1 MIFALT
7 VSLFPSCGMD
17 NSKDKSSREGSNKHL
32 ELLNKN
38 VAEGTFFKALAQDS
52 LQTVTLGTNGII
64 YTSVKPNEKIIF
76 PYVEPLIDGDS
87 RVYRSSVNEYTIEIA
102 IYEDET
108 AKSSFDGRF
117 DHSIA
122 ISLVKNVDNIETI
135 VDFPCFG
142 HYIYNKQLSGNWIFQ
157 SFESVKVEDL
167 GINQIPMICID
178 VNTRSFSG
186 SGGNHMIYGDLR
198 CEGDRIGFK
207 IVLSPEYVTSQYPKE
222 KELLAVLDNCDRYDL
237 EGDVL
242 KLYSAGELKLT
253 FLRDNYNL

>member
-17 NSKDKSSREGSNKHL
+17 NSKEKSGREGSNKHL

-38 VAEGTFFKALAQDS
+38 VVEGTFFKALAQDS

-64 YTSVKPNEKIIF
+64 YTSVKPNEKIVF
-76 PYVEPLIDGDS
+76 PYVEPLIEGDS
-87 RVYRSSVNEYTIEIA
+87 RVYKSSVNDYTIEIA

-108 AKSSFDGRF
+108 AKTFFDGRF

-122 ISLVKNVDNIETI
+122 ISLVKKFDNVETI

-142 HYIYNKQLSGNWIFQ
+142 HYIYNQQLSGNWIFQ
-157 SFESVKVEDL
+157 SYENRKVEDL

-198 CEGDRIGFK
+198 CEGSRICFK
-207 IVLSPEYVTSQYPKE
+207 IVLSPEYVTNQFPKE
-222 KELLAVLDNCDRYDL
+222 KELLTVLDNCDRYVL
-237 EGDVL
+237 EGDL
-242 KLYSAGELKLT
+242 LMLYSGEELKLT
-253 FLRDNYNL
+253 FVRDNYSL